1 MGGGGGGDFSIVHFP
16 SPLSSIPPLPDQLS
30 DCQKQLQAYQEEK
43 EALAKECHGLKV
55 QLLDNDR
62 TQARLTDT
70 VSHLE
75 ARLAKADDERTA
87 TKAELEHLQESADRC
102 VRTHTNTHTHRV
114 ASILHT
120 YVPSKVRT
128 YVHTYIVQH

>member
-1 MGGGGGGDFSIVHFP
+1 M
-16 SPLSSIPPLPDQLS
+16 
-30 DCQKQLQAYQEEK
+30 YQEEK

-75 ARLAKADDERTA
+75 AQLAKADDERTA
-87 TKAELEHLQESADRC
+87 TKAELEQLQESADRY
-102 VRTHTNTHTHRV
+102 VRMYTHTRTHAHTHTHSV
-114 ASILHT
+114 ASVLHT
-120 YVPSKVRT
+120 YT
-128 YVHTYIVQH
+128 YIPCNVHTLCNTSACTLPLLLPSFPIRSQNAVTKLSEDTARLP